1 MTSSF
6 IARFAG
12 VGRLYGRAGL
22 ERLAV
27 AHVAVIGLGGVGSWA
42 VEALARSGIGA
53 LTLVDMDD
61 VCVSNTNRQIH
72 ALDNNGGRPKAE
84 VLRERVL
91 AINPECNVRAIPRFF
106 TATTSAEIL
115 APGFDFVVDAI
126 DSLKDKCHLLAE
138 CRARAIPVVTSGG
151 CAGKRDGTA
160 LRVTDLAKSGA
171 DNLLRIVRRK
181 LRREHGFPRAGKA
194 FGIPCV
200 WSEEIAAGMPADACA
215 CADSASPADAPAEAC
230 APALP
235 GGELP
240 DDSMRPNCEWGYGT
254 AVFVSG
260 AFGFAAASVVV
271 SQIAQS
277 LHKTTLDAAPR
288 IITTPPLHS

>member
-6 IARFAG
+6 LARFAG

-22 ERLAV
+22 ERLAN

-42 VEALARSGIGA
+42 VEALARSGIGT

-61 VCVSNTNRQIH
+61 VCISNTNRQLH
-72 ALDNNGGRPKAE
+72 ALEGNGGRPKAE

-91 AINPECNVRAIPRFF
+91 AINPECRAHAIPRFF
-106 TATTSAEIL
+106 TTTTAADIL
-115 APGFDFVVDAI
+115 ATRFDFVVDAI
-126 DSLKDKCHLLAE
+126 DSLKDKCHLLVE

-160 LRVTDLAKSGA
+160 IRITDLSQSGA

-181 LRREHGFPRAGKA
+181 LRREHGFPRAGKK

-200 WSEEIAAGMPADACA
+200 WSEEIAAGMPTESCEAAGTTCDDAE
-215 CADSASPADAPAEAC
+215 PKFRAPAV
-230 APALP
+230 APGVSQHSDTTSRSGIP
-235 GGELP
+235 GAEL
-240 DDSMRPNCEWGYGT
+240 SGTTMRPNCEWGHGT

-271 SQIAQS
+271 SQLAQNN
-277 LHKTTLDAAPR
+277 P
-288 IITTPPLHS
+288 